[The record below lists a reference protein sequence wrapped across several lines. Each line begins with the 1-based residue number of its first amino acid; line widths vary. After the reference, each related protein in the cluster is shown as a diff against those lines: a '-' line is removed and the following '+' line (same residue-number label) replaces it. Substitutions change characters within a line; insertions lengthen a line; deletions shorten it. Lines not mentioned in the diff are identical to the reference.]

1 MNWKTTNDIAFA
13 LAVETTE
20 AINTARAMVRDAE
33 VAAAAKRTA
42 QRHTNCRACQA
53 ELENFL
59 IDFPDASEDA
69 TLCQLQD
76 AWETCGACSAE
87 YNAHLERQA
96 AEWEE
101 RQRGLDYAEEIN
113 GTPMHEKVN
122 GNGGVK

>member
-13 LAVETTE
+13 IAVETTQ
-20 AINTARAMVRDAE
+20 AVNTAKAMIRDAE

-42 QRHTNCRACQA
+42 EKHTHCRACQA

-76 AWETCGACSAE
+76 AWETCGTCKAE
-87 YNAHLERQA
+87 YQAWIDSQAERHEQ
-96 AEWEE
+96 
-101 RQRGLDYAEEIN
+101 QSRGLDYAEELN

-122 GNGGVK
+122 GNGGAK